1 MQAQKPV
8 REDDIVASH
17 KVTSVKINHTCNDT
31 ILITIPVVHF
41 GHISTLIGTVR
52 LIDSVITESVG
63 QGEVGVLQCMWRACG

>member
-41 GHISTLIGTVR
+41 DHISTLIGTVR
-52 LIDSVITESVG
+52 YLGCNNRKCGAGRSGCVAVHVES
-63 QGEVGVLQCMWRACG
+63 M